1 MKITLARAFK
11 ERSRLNRKIS
21 EVLNHICCEN
31 SMREDR
37 KRNIDVKQKFEE
49 LHKLHKKLLDLKQ
62 AISHANVGISDKLIE
77 LAELKALYA
86 HINGIPATEGEERV
100 TISETRQIVA
110 EIKKTQLLEE
120 MEDLQKR
127 IDTCQDDIDE
137 FNART
142 RIEFEV

>member
-1 MKITLARAFK
+1 M
-11 ERSRLNRKIS
+11 NRKIS
-21 EVLNHICCEN
+21 EALNHICCEN
-31 SMREDR
+31 SMREDC

-49 LHKLHKKLLDLKQ
+49 FHALHKKLQDLKQ

-77 LAELKALYA
+77 LAELKSLYN
-86 HINGIPATEGEERV
+86 HIKGIPANEGVERV
-100 TISETRQIVA
+100 TISETVPVVA
-110 EIKKTQLLEE
+110 VIKKTQLLEE